1 MTKDQPLLILFGVL
15 LLSGCS
21 TQVPVKVEPT
31 MMSSSVDFTSP
42 ATVAGNSAPVYV
54 LPVINTGWEKAYV
67 DPRTGTWKSGR
78 YTATIV
84 EEGYWTTQEEA
95 ERSGKPFII
104 GGKGG
109 PVMGGNIKPMGRSN
123 TGVAELDIADVSNR
137 IAKLE
142 ENAGKPQPAGLDP
155 DLSAQTAARMNALA
169 QQISPMGPNG
179 QKMVQPDRGGYS
191 PQMEVSADPSQKP
204 PIKAG
209 PASSDIV
216 IPFKGPN
223 KPITYEVPV
232 GSRKERLTVNFT
244 DELTAMLSIN
254 NGPERPIRL
263 KRPRDPLVIRLK

>member
-1 MTKDQPLLILFGVL
+1 
-15 LLSGCS
+15 
-21 TQVPVKVEPT
+21 
-31 MMSSSVDFTSP
+31 
-42 ATVAGNSAPVYV
+42 
-54 LPVINTGWEKAYV
+54 
-67 DPRTGTWKSGR
+67 
-78 YTATIV
+78 
-84 EEGYWTTQEEA
+84 
-95 ERSGKPFII
+95 
-104 GGKGG
+104 
-109 PVMGGNIKPMGRSN
+109 
-123 TGVAELDIADVSNR
+123 
-137 IAKLE
+137 
-142 ENAGKPQPAGLDP
+142 
-155 DLSAQTAARMNALA
+155 MNALA